1 MLADDTWADAASVA
15 ASVAAAKANKG
26 IDRHIVSKA
35 QASEAPTAGARVLAR
50 STNTAFGLAALG
62 ATMFTLRLSRTRRR
76 LLNLPFESLTKR
88 KKRWRVAELEQDVS
102 GLTVDSRVAIAAF
115 PGARDDFYVAHSW
128 QAKRRNRRLVPRA
141 MTAALLLV
149 RC

>member
-1 MLADDTWADAASVA
+1 MAHLSQ
-15 ASVAAAKANKG
+15 
-26 IDRHIVSKA
+26 A
-35 QASEAPTAGARVLAR
+35 QAREAATAGDRVLAR

-62 ATMFTLRLSRTRRR
+62 SAMFTLRLSRTRRR
-76 LLNLPFESLTKR
+76 LLNLPFESLTR
-88 KKRWRVAELEQDVS
+88 KKRWRVAELEQDLS